1 MSECKAEKN
10 KKNCNCTYPCSRK
23 GMCCDCLSYHKAR
36 DELPACFFSSD
47 AESTYDRSIDA
58 FIKEY
63 QRR

>member
-1 MSECKAEKN
+1 MPECKAEKN

-23 GMCCDCLSYHKAR
+23 GVCCECLSYHKAR

-47 AESTYDRSIDA
+47 DERTYDRSIDA
-58 FIKEY
+58 FIKGY